1 MLIVLMVVV
10 SEAFLGFETFT
21 ESVLTWTGADNNYI
35 GCRVVLSELVLIGL
49 LFIIILLIR
58 LCFHEHVS
66 ILLGVSLIILY
77 HLSSI
82 LMQD

>member
-1 MLIVLMVVV
+1 MLIVLVVV

-21 ESVLTWTGADNNYI
+21 ESVLAWTRADYYYI

-58 LCFHEHVS
+58 LCFHEHIS